1 MIVVDV
7 FSLMPTVSLLFLFAP
22 FSLPIVLQ
30 FDLAR
35 PQCHRPLR
43 LALMRGSGWKA
54 LWVWPRVSVAAVEV
68 MQPVHHVH

>member
-7 FSLMPTVSLLFLFAP
+7 FSPMPIVSLLFLFAP

-30 FDLAR
+30 FESVR
-35 PQCHRPLR
+35 PQCHQPLR
-43 LALMRGSGWKA
+43 LALMRGSGWKD
-54 LWVWPRVSVAAVEV
+54 LWVCPRVSVAAVEV